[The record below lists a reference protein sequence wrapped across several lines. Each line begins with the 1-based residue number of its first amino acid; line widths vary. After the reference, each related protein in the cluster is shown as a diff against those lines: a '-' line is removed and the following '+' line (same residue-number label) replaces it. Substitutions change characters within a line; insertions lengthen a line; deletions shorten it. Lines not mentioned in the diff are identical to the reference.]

1 MSSDKLKA
9 LLEQQKLANQELS
22 EHIDAMIQTKIEETA
37 DRIAEHMHRQLGIN
51 KDTLVEMCYQGLG
64 QVPPNTN
71 NTCKG
76 VNGARKKGQ
85 RCTHQASWHGY
96 CLKHK
101 NQHPR
106 YKELTK
112 LGSTDAPPPP
122 PPPPQR
128 PAPVQTRAEEAAALE
143 EMLNYHTVEAQEER
157 KRKREEAAKSE

>member
-51 KDTLVEMCYQGLG
+51 KDALVEMCYQGLG
-64 QVPPNTN
+64 EVPPNTN

-76 VNGARKKGQ
+76 VNGARNKGQ
-85 RCTHQASWHGY
+85 RCTHRASWHGY
-96 CLKHK
+96 CMKHK

-122 PPPPQR
+122 PTR
-128 PAPVQTRAEEAAALE
+128 PATVQTRAEEAAALE

-157 KRKREEAAKSE
+157 KRKREEEEAAKSE